1 MSEKLL
7 KVNMLSSTIMNHY
20 SDKESSKIED
30 VKVEILSQRTKKVD
44 EQLRREIEILRSF
57 KDDQNS

>member
-20 SDKESSKIED
+20 SDKESSKIAD